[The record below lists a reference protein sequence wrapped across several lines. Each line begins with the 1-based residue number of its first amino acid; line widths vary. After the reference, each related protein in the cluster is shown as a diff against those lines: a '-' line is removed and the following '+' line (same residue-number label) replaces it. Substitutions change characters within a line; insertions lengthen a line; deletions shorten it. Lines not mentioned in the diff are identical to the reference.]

1 MKEMKKRLK
10 TKILLADDH
19 KIMRAG
25 LRSILE
31 KQPDMEILGE
41 AQNGLVALQL
51 AKKLRP
57 DLIIMDISMPDLN
70 GIEATS
76 RILAELSGLR
86 VLALSMHSDRGFL
99 IKMLKAGASG
109 YLLKD
114 CASEELID
122 AVHVIMKNR
131 LYISPAMVDDMVRGY
146 VQMASRED
154 LSAFSVLTTR
164 ERDVLQRLAEGKSV
178 KEIAHDLNISVKTVE
193 TFRHRIEDKLH
204 LNSIAELTKYAIREG
219 ITSL

>member
-1 MKEMKKRLK
+1 MKQILK
-10 TKILLADDH
+10 IKILLADDH

-31 KQPDMEILGE
+31 KEPDMEILGE

-154 LSAFSVLTTR
+154 LSAFSVLTAR

-178 KEIAHDLNISVKTVE
+178 KEIAHDLIISVKTVE
-193 TFRHRIEDKLH
+193 TFRHRIEDKLCLH
-204 LNSIAELTKYAIREG
+204 SIAELTKYAIREG
-219 ITSL
+219 LTSL

>member
-1 MKEMKKRLK
+1 MKKILK

-146 VQMASRED
+146 VQMASKED

-219 ITSL
+219 LTSL

>member
-1 MKEMKKRLK
+1 MKERKQRLK

-31 KQPDMEILGE
+31 KEPDMEVLGE

-178 KEIAHDLNISVKTVE
+178 KEIAHGLNISVKTVE

-219 ITSL
+219 LTSL

>member
-1 MKEMKKRLK
+1 MKI
-10 TKILLADDH
+10 KILLADDH

-131 LYISPAMVDDMVRGY
+131 LYISPAMVDDMVRDY

-154 LSAFSVLTTR
+154 LSAFSVLTAR

-178 KEIAHDLNISVKTVE
+178 KEIAHDLDISVKTVE

-219 ITSL
+219 LTSL

>member
-1 MKEMKKRLK
+1 MKKILK
-10 TKILLADDH
+10 IKILLADDH

-31 KQPDMEILGE
+31 KQPDMEVLGE

-178 KEIAHDLNISVKTVE
+178 KEIAHDLDISVKTVE

-219 ITSL
+219 LTSL

>member
-1 MKEMKKRLK
+1 MKGRKQILK

-31 KQPDMEILGE
+31 KEPDMEILGE

-154 LSAFSVLTTR
+154 LSAFSVLTAR
-164 ERDVLQRLAEGKSV
+164 ERDVLQKLAEGKSV
-178 KEIAHDLNISVKTVE
+178 KEIAHDLIISVKTVE

-219 ITSL
+219 LTSL

>member
-1 MKEMKKRLK
+1 MKQILK
-10 TKILLADDH
+10 IKILLADDH

-31 KQPDMEILGE
+31 KEPDMEILGE

-154 LSAFSVLTTR
+154 LSAFSVLTAR

-193 TFRHRIEDKLH
+193 TFRHRIEDKLCLH
-204 LNSIAELTKYAIREG
+204 SIAELTKYAIREG
-219 ITSL
+219 LTSL

>member
-1 MKEMKKRLK
+1 MKKILK

-193 TFRHRIEDKLH
+193 TFRHRIEDKLN

-219 ITSL
+219 LTSL

>member
-1 MKEMKKRLK
+1 MKERKQRLK

-31 KQPDMEILGE
+31 KEPDMEILGE

-51 AKKLRP
+51 A
-57 DLIIMDISMPDLN
+57 
-70 GIEATS
+70 
-76 RILAELSGLR
+76 
-86 VLALSMHSDRGFL
+86 
-99 IKMLKAGASG
+99 
-109 YLLKD
+109 
-114 CASEELID
+114 
-122 AVHVIMKNR
+122 
-131 LYISPAMVDDMVRGY
+131 
-146 VQMASRED
+146 
-154 LSAFSVLTTR
+154 
-164 ERDVLQRLAEGKSV
+164 

-219 ITSL
+219 ITSP

>member
-193 TFRHRIEDKLH
+193 TFRHRIEDKLN

-219 ITSL
+219 LTSL

>member
-1 MKEMKKRLK
+1 
-10 TKILLADDH
+10 
-19 KIMRAG
+19 MRAG

-154 LSAFSVLTTR
+154 LSAFSVLTAR
-164 ERDVLQRLAEGKSV
+164 ERDVLQKLAEGKSV
-178 KEIAHDLNISVKTVE
+178 KEIAHDLIISVKTVE

-219 ITSL
+219 LTSL

>member
-1 MKEMKKRLK
+1 MKKILK

-178 KEIAHDLNISVKTVE
+178 KEIAHALSISVKTVE
-193 TFRHRIEDKLH
+193 TFRHRIEDKLS

-219 ITSL
+219 LTSL

>member
-1 MKEMKKRLK
+1 MKKILK

>member
-1 MKEMKKRLK
+1 MKKILK

-51 AKKLRP
+51 IKELRP
-57 DLIIMDISMPDLN
+57 DLVIMDISMTDLN

-76 RILAELSGLR
+76 RILAEIAGLR
-86 VLALSMHSDRGFL
+86 VLALSMHADREFL

-131 LYISPAMVDDMVRGY
+131 LYISPAMVDDMGRDY

-164 ERDVLQRLAEGKSV
+164 ERDVLQRLAEGKSI

-193 TFRHRIEDKLH
+193 TFHRRIEEKLS

-219 ITSL
+219 LTSL

>member
-1 MKEMKKRLK
+1 MKQILK
-10 TKILLADDH
+10 IKILLADDH

-193 TFRHRIEDKLH
+193 TFRHRIEDKLN

-219 ITSL
+219 LTSL

>member
-1 MKEMKKRLK
+1 MKERKQRLK

-57 DLIIMDISMPDLN
+57 DLVIMDISMPDLN

-193 TFRHRIEDKLH
+193 TFRHRIEDKLS

>member
-1 MKEMKKRLK
+1 
-10 TKILLADDH
+10 
-19 KIMRAG
+19 
-25 LRSILE
+25 
-31 KQPDMEILGE
+31 
-41 AQNGLVALQL
+41 
-51 AKKLRP
+51 
-57 DLIIMDISMPDLN
+57 
-70 GIEATS
+70 
-76 RILAELSGLR
+76 
-86 VLALSMHSDRGFL
+86 
-99 IKMLKAGASG
+99 MLKAGASG

>member
-1 MKEMKKRLK
+1 MKKILK
-10 TKILLADDH
+10 TKILLVDDH
-19 KIMRAG
+19 RLMRAG

-51 AKKLRP
+51 AKELRP
-57 DLIIMDISMPDLN
+57 DLVIMDISMPDLN

-219 ITSL
+219 LTSL

>member
-1 MKEMKKRLK
+1 MKERKQRLK

-31 KQPDMEILGE
+31 KEPDMEILGE

-131 LYISPAMVDDMVRGY
+131 LYISPAMVDNMVRGY
-146 VQMASRED
+146 VQMASQED

-178 KEIAHDLNISVKTVE
+178 KEIAHALNISVKTVE

-219 ITSL
+219 LTSL

>member
-1 MKEMKKRLK
+1 MKGRKQILK

-31 KQPDMEILGE
+31 KEPDMEILGE

-146 VQMASRED
+146 VQMASQED

-178 KEIAHDLNISVKTVE
+178 KEIAHALSISVKTVE
-193 TFRHRIEDKLH
+193 TFRHRIEDKLS

-219 ITSL
+219 LTSL

>member
-1 MKEMKKRLK
+1 MKGRKQILK

-193 TFRHRIEDKLH
+193 TFRHRIEDKLS

-219 ITSL
+219 LTSL

>member
-1 MKEMKKRLK
+1 MK

-193 TFRHRIEDKLH
+193 TFRHRIEDKLN

-219 ITSL
+219 LTSL

>member
-1 MKEMKKRLK
+1 MK

-146 VQMASRED
+146 VQMASKED

-178 KEIAHDLNISVKTVE
+178 KEIAHALNISVKTVE

-219 ITSL
+219 LTSL